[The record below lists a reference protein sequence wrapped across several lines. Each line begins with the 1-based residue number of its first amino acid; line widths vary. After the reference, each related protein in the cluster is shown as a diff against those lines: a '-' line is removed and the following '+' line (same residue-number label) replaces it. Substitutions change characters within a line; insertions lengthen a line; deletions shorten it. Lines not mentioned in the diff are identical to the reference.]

1 MINNLIKK
9 LEAIA
14 GSTEQ
19 AQYEAWLLLEKI
31 TGLSRVILLVKGQP
45 LTLGQQK
52 ALDELVEQ
60 RLQGKPLA
68 YILGDIPFAGITLAI
83 RPPILIPRPETEE
96 MVAWVI
102 NRFAQYRDEPIVV
115 LDMCT
120 GSGCIALA
128 LAAAFPAWQIVGVDI
143 NPAAVELAQEN
154 KNMLALNN
162 VSFILGSLFNSVMWA
177 RPFDFIVSNPP
188 YISEFSCSLVGKDV
202 LAWED
207 KGALFADDNG
217 YAFYH
222 ELIAQAKK
230 LITVPHED
238 RLHLIFEF
246 GVDQKDMAQYLS
258 QKGCRSIEIHKD
270 CAGVNRWSGCQI

>member
-14 GSTEQ
+14 GSRQQ

-31 TGLSRVILLVKGQP
+31 TGLSRVMLLVKAQP
-45 LTLGQQK
+45 LTLDQQK

-68 YILGDIPFAGITLAI
+68 YILGDIPFAGITLAV

-96 MVAWVI
+96 MGAWVI
-102 NRFAQYRDEPIVV
+102 DRFAQYRDEPLVV

-143 NPAAVELAQEN
+143 NPAAIELAQEN
-154 KNMLALNN
+154 KNMLALSN
-162 VSFILGSLFNSVMWA
+162 VSFIEGSLFNSVMWA
-177 RPFDFIVSNPP
+177 RPFDLIISNPP
-188 YISEFSCSLVGKDV
+188 YISESSHALVGKDV

-230 LITVPHED
+230 LITSPCEG
-238 RLHLIFEF
+238 RPHLIFEF

-258 QKGCRSIEIHKD
+258 QQGCRSIEIHKD
-270 CAGVNRWSGCQI
+270 CAGVKRWSGCQI